1 MNKEKLK
8 YYQKLDK
15 INKECGKTMIKLTF
29 DTAFKSFFSR
39 NPDFLKDFLIEEL
52 SLDMDKDETKI
63 TVSNVE
69 LPKDIQKEYQKK
81 VDIIIYLDESI
92 IVNVEANTNKFKNI
106 KRRNFIYMAKLYGLT
121 LKKGEKI
128 KKLEEADLYQLNI
141 NASKDDKNIG
151 ENIYELRSRFTGE
164 TLIDNFTLHLKNIE
178 YYRNLYYNKGE
189 KLSRADMWLVVLSSE
204 NYEELYRTVSQILD
218 EKNTDIFMDEV
229 IRMNLEEPI
238 LTEWEAKMLDE
249 IEKYDTIKNSKE
261 EGFVDGFEEGET
273 SGIQKT
279 KIETAR
285 KMLEDNLDINTISKY
300 TGLSID
306 EINLLGKK

>member
-8 YYQKLDK
+8 YYQRLDK
-15 INKECGKTMIKLTF
+15 INEENDKKMIKLTF

-52 SLDMDKDETKI
+52 TLDMDKDETKI

-81 VDIIIYLDESI
+81 VDIIIYLDDTT

-121 LKKGEKI
+121 LKKGEDV

-141 NASKDDKNIG
+141 NANKDDKDFG
-151 ENIYELRSRFTGE
+151 ENIYELKSRFTGE
-164 TLIDNFTLHLKNIE
+164 VLIDNFTLHLKNIA
-178 YYRNLYYNKGE
+178 YYRDLYYTKGE
-189 KLSRADMWLVVLSSE
+189 KLNRADMWLVVLSSE
-204 NYEELYRTVSQILD
+204 NYEELYKTVSQILD
-218 EKNTDIFMDEV
+218 EKDTDIFMDEV
-229 IRMNLEEPI
+229 VRMNLEEPI

-261 EGFVDGFEEGET
+261 EGFEEGKS
-273 SGIQKT
+273 SGMQKT

-285 KMLEDNLDINTISKY
+285 KMLEKNMKLEDIVDI
-300 TGLSID
+300 TGLSKE
-306 EINLLGKK
+306 EIKKL

>member
-15 INKECGKTMIKLTF
+15 INEECNKEMIRLTF

-39 NPDFLKDFLIEEL
+39 NPDYLKDFLIEEL

-63 TVSNVE
+63 TVSNAC

-81 VDIIIYLDESI
+81 VDIIIYLDESV
-92 IVNVEANTNKFKNI
+92 IVNVEANTNRFKNI

-121 LKKGEKI
+121 LKKGEDI

-151 ENIYELRSRFTGE
+151 ENIYELRSRITGDK
-164 TLIDNFTLHLKNIE
+164 LIDNFTLHLKNIA
-178 YYRNLYYNKGE
+178 YYRDLYYTKGE
-189 KLSRADMWLVVLSSE
+189 KLNRADMWLVVLSSE

-218 EKNTDIFMDEV
+218 QKDTNIFMDEV
-229 IRMNLEEPI
+229 VRMNLEEPI

-261 EGFVDGFEEGET
+261 EGFENGFEEGKS
-273 SGIQKT
+273 SGKKENQV
-279 KIETAR
+279 ETAR
-285 KMLEDNLDINTISKY
+285 KMLEEKLDINLISKI
-300 TGLSID
+300 TGMSKD
-306 EINLLGKK
+306 EIEKLT

>member
-1 MNKEKLK
+1 MNKEKLQ
-8 YYQKLDK
+8 YYQKLDT

-52 SLDMDKDETKI
+52 SLDMDKGETKI

-121 LKKGEKI
+121 LKKGEDV

-218 EKNTDIFMDEV
+218 EKDTDIFMDEV

-261 EGFVDGFEEGET
+261 EGFVDGFEEGEN
-273 SGIQKT
+273 SGIQKN

-285 KMLEDNLDINTISKY
+285 KMLDEKLDINLISKI
-300 TGLSID
+300 TGMSKE
-306 EINLLGKK
+306 EIEKLT

>member
-1 MNKEKLK
+1 MKEEKLK
-8 YYQKLDK
+8 YYQKLDS
-15 INKECGKTMIKLTF
+15 INKECNKQMIRLTF

-52 SLDMDKDETKI
+52 NLDMNKDETKI

-69 LPKDIQKEYQKK
+69 LPKDIGKEYQKK

-92 IVNVEANTNKFKNI
+92 IVNVEANTSKFKNI
-106 KRRNFIYMAKLYGLT
+106 KKRNFIYMAKLYSLT
-121 LKKGEKI
+121 LNKGEDI

-141 NASKDDKNIG
+141 NASKEDKNIG
-151 ENIYELRSRFTGE
+151 ENVYELRSRFTGE
-164 TLIDNFTLHLKNIE
+164 VLIDNFTLHLKNIE

-189 KLSRADMWLVVLSSE
+189 KLNKAGMWLVVLSSE

-218 EKNTDIFMDEV
+218 KKDTDIFMDEV
-229 IRMNLEEPI
+229 VRMNLEEPI

-261 EGFVDGFEEGET
+261 EGFEEGEN
-273 SGIQKT
+273 SGIQKN

-285 KMLEDNLDINTISKY
+285 KMLEDNLDINVISKY
-300 TGLSID
+300 TGLSIE
-306 EINLLGKK
+306 EIKKM

>member
-15 INKECGKTMIKLTF
+15 NNEENDKKMIKLTF
-29 DTAFKSFFSR
+29 DAAFKSFFSR
-39 NPDFLKDFLIEEL
+39 NPDYLKDFLIEEL
-52 SLDMDKDETKI
+52 SLDMDKDKTKI

-81 VDIIIYLDESI
+81 VDIIIYLDDTT

-121 LKKGEKI
+121 LKKGEDV

-151 ENIYELRSRFTGE
+151 ENIYELRSRITGDV
-164 TLIDNFTLHLKNIE
+164 LIENFTLHLKNIA
-178 YYRNLYYNKGE
+178 YFRDLYYTKGE
-189 KLSRADMWLVVLSSE
+189 KLNRAGMWLVVLSSE
-204 NYEELYRTVSQILD
+204 NYEELYKTVSQILD
-218 EKNTDIFMDEV
+218 EKNTNIFMDEV
-229 IRMNLEEPI
+229 VKMNFEEPI

-261 EGFVDGFEEGET
+261 EGFEDGFEEGKN
-273 SGIQKT
+273 SGKKENQ
-279 KIETAR
+279 IETAK
-285 KMLEDNLDINTISKY
+285 KMLEKNIKLEDIIDI
-300 TGLSID
+300 TGLSEE
-306 EINLLGKK
+306 EIKKL

>member
-15 INKECGKTMIKLTF
+15 INEENNKKMIKLTF
-29 DTAFKSFFSR
+29 DAAFKSFFSR

-52 SLDMDKDETKI
+52 TLDMDKDKTKI

-81 VDIIIYLDESI
+81 VDIIIYLDDTT

-121 LKKGEKI
+121 LKKGEDV

-151 ENIYELRSRFTGE
+151 ENIYELRSRITGDV
-164 TLIDNFTLHLKNIE
+164 LIENFTLHLKNIA
-178 YYRNLYYNKGE
+178 YFRDLYYTKGE
-189 KLSRADMWLVVLSSE
+189 KLNRAGMWLVILSSE
-204 NYEELYRTVSQILD
+204 NYTELYKTVSQILD
-218 EKNTDIFMDEV
+218 EKNTNIFMDEV
-229 IRMNLEEPI
+229 VKMNFEEPI
-238 LTEWEAKMLDE
+238 LTEWEAKMLD
-249 IEKYDTIKNSKE
+249 
-261 EGFVDGFEEGET
+261 
-273 SGIQKT
+273 
-279 KIETAR
+279 
-285 KMLEDNLDINTISKY
+285 
-300 TGLSID
+300 
-306 EINLLGKK
+306 

>member
-1 MNKEKLK
+1 MNEEKLK
-8 YYQKLDK
+8 YYQRLDK

-52 SLDMDKDETKI
+52 SLDMDKNETKI

-121 LKKGEKI
+121 LKKGEDV

-178 YYRNLYYNKGE
+178 YYHNLYYNKGE

-218 EKNTDIFMDEV
+218 EKDTDIFMDEV

-261 EGFVDGFEEGET
+261 EGFEEGET
-273 SGIQKT
+273 KKQ
-279 KIETAR
+279 IEIAK
-285 KMLEDNLDINTISKY
+285 KMLEDNLDVNTISKY

-306 EINLLGKK
+306 EIEKM

>member
-8 YYQKLDK
+8 YYQRLDK
-15 INKECGKTMIKLTF
+15 INKECDKTMIKLTF
-29 DTAFKSFFSR
+29 DAAFKSFFSR

-52 SLDMDKDETKI
+52 NLDMDKDETKI

-81 VDIIIYLDESI
+81 VDIIIYLDDTI
-92 IVNVEANTNKFKNI
+92 IVNVEANTNSFKNI

-141 NASKDDKNIG
+141 NASSLDKNIG

-164 TLIDNFTLHLKNIE
+164 VLIDNFTLHLKNIA
-178 YYRNLYYNKGE
+178 YYRDLYYTKGE
-189 KLSRADMWLVVLSSE
+189 KLNRADMWLIVLSSE
-204 NYEELYRTVSQILD
+204 NYEELYKTVSQILD
-218 EKNTDIFMDEV
+218 EKDTDIFMDEV

-261 EGFVDGFEEGET
+261 EGFEEGE
-273 SGIQKT
+273 SKKQ
-279 KIETAR
+279 IEIAKNLL
-285 KMLEDNLDINTISKY
+285 KMKMDVNDISKA
-300 TGLSID
+300 TGLAID
-306 EINLLGKK
+306 EINLLIKK

>member
-15 INKECGKTMIKLTF
+15 INEECGRKMIKLTF

-52 SLDMDKDETKI
+52 TLDMDKDETKI

-81 VDIIIYLDESI
+81 VDIIIYLDDTT

-121 LKKGEKI
+121 LKKGEDV

-141 NASKDDKNIG
+141 NASKDDKDIG
-151 ENIYELRSRFTGE
+151 ENIYELKSRFTGE
-164 TLIDNFTLHLKNIE
+164 VLIDNFTLHLKNIA
-178 YYRNLYYNKGE
+178 YYRDLYYTKGE
-189 KLSRADMWLVVLSSE
+189 KLNRADMWLVVLSSE
-204 NYEELYRTVSQILD
+204 NYEELYKTVSQILD
-218 EKNTDIFMDEV
+218 EKDTDIFMDEV
-229 IRMNLEEPI
+229 VKMNLEEPI

-261 EGFVDGFEEGET
+261 EGFEDGFEEGKN

-279 KIETAR
+279 KVETAR
-285 KMLEDNLDINTISKY
+285 KMLEDKLDINLISKY

-306 EINLLGKK
+306 EIKKM

>member
-1 MNKEKLK
+1 MNNEKLQ
-8 YYQKLDK
+8 YYQKLDT

-52 SLDMDKDETKI
+52 SLDMDKGETKI

-121 LKKGEKI
+121 LKKGEDV

-218 EKNTDIFMDEV
+218 EKDTDIFMDEV

-261 EGFVDGFEEGET
+261 EGFVDGFEEGEN
-273 SGIQKT
+273 SGIQKN

-285 KMLEDNLDINTISKY
+285 KMLDEKLDINLISKI
-300 TGLSID
+300 TGMSKE
-306 EINLLGKK
+306 EIEKLT

>member
-1 MNKEKLK
+1 MKEEKLK
-8 YYQKLDK
+8 YYQKLDS
-15 INKECGKTMIKLTF
+15 INKECNKQMIRLTF

-52 SLDMDKDETKI
+52 NLDMNKDETKI

-69 LPKDIQKEYQKK
+69 LPKDIGKEYQKK

-92 IVNVEANTNKFKNI
+92 IVNVEANTSKFKNI
-106 KRRNFIYMAKLYGLT
+106 KRRNFIYMAKLYSLT
-121 LKKGEKI
+121 LKKGEDV

-141 NASKDDKNIG
+141 NASKEDKNIG
-151 ENIYELRSRFTGE
+151 ENVYELRSRFTGE
-164 TLIDNFTLHLKNIE
+164 VLIDNFTLHLKNIE
-178 YYRNLYYNKGE
+178 YYRNLYYTKGE
-189 KLSRADMWLVVLSSE
+189 KLNRAGMWLVVLSSE

-218 EKNTDIFMDEV
+218 EKDTDIFMDEV
-229 IRMNLEEPI
+229 VRMNLEEPI

-261 EGFVDGFEEGET
+261 EGFEDGFKKGAT
-273 SGIQKT
+273 SGIQKN

-285 KMLEDNLDINTISKY
+285 KMLEDNLDINVISKY
-300 TGLSID
+300 TGLSIE
-306 EINLLGKK
+306 EIKKM

>member
-15 INKECGKTMIKLTF
+15 INEENNKKMIKLTF
-29 DTAFKSFFSR
+29 DAAFKSFFSR
-39 NPDFLKDFLIEEL
+39 NPDYLKDFLIEEL
-52 SLDMDKDETKI
+52 TLDMDKDKTKI

-81 VDIIIYLDESI
+81 VDIIIYLDDTT
-92 IVNVEANTNKFKNI
+92 IVNVEAKTNKFKNV

-121 LKKGEKI
+121 LKKGEDV

-151 ENIYELRSRFTGE
+151 ENIYELRSRITGDV
-164 TLIDNFTLHLKNIE
+164 LIENFTLHLKNIA
-178 YYRNLYYNKGE
+178 YFRDLYYTKGE
-189 KLSRADMWLVVLSSE
+189 KLNRAGMWLVVLSSE
-204 NYEELYRTVSQILD
+204 NYEELYKTVSQILD
-218 EKNTDIFMDEV
+218 KKNTNIFMDEV
-229 IRMNLEEPI
+229 VKMNFEEPI

-261 EGFVDGFEEGET
+261 EGFEDGFEEGKN
-273 SGIQKT
+273 SGKKENQ
-279 KIETAR
+279 IETAK
-285 KMLEDNLDINTISKY
+285 KMLEKNIKLEDIIDI
-300 TGLSID
+300 TGLSEE
-306 EINLLGKK
+306 EIKKL

>member
-15 INKECGKTMIKLTF
+15 INEECGRKMIKLTF

-52 SLDMDKDETKI
+52 TLDMNKDETKI

-81 VDIIIYLDESI
+81 VDIIIYLDDTT

-121 LKKGEKI
+121 LKKGEDV

-141 NASKDDKNIG
+141 NASKDDKEIG
-151 ENIYELRSRFTGE
+151 ENIYELKSRFTGE
-164 TLIDNFTLHLKNIE
+164 VLIDNFTLHLKNIA
-178 YYRNLYYNKGE
+178 YYRDLYYTKGE
-189 KLSRADMWLVVLSSE
+189 KLNRADIWLVVLSSE
-204 NYEELYRTVSQILD
+204 NYEELYKTVSQILD
-218 EKNTDIFMDEV
+218 EKDTDIFMDEV
-229 IRMNLEEPI
+229 VKMNLEEPI

-261 EGFVDGFEEGET
+261 EGFEEGES

-279 KIETAR
+279 KVETAR
-285 KMLEDNLDINTISKY
+285 KMLEKNMKLEDIVDI
-300 TGLSID
+300 TGLSKE
-306 EINLLGKK
+306 EIKKL

>member
-1 MNKEKLK
+1 MNKDKLG

-15 INKECGKTMIKLTF
+15 INKECNKAMIKLTF

-39 NPDFLKDFLIEEL
+39 IPDFLKDFLIEEL
-52 SLDMDKDETKI
+52 NLDMDKNETKI

-81 VDIIIYLDESI
+81 VDIIIYLDENV

-128 KKLEEADLYQLNI
+128 KKLEETDLYQLNI

-151 ENIYELRSRFTGE
+151 GNIYELRSRFTGE
-164 TLIDNFTLHLKNIE
+164 VLIDNFTLHLRNIA
-178 YYRNLYYNKGE
+178 YYRDLYYTKDE
-189 KLSRADMWLVVLSSE
+189 KLSRTDMWLVVLSSE
-204 NYEELYRTVSQILD
+204 NYEELYKTVSQILD

-229 IRMNLEEPI
+229 VRMNLEEPI

-261 EGFVDGFEEGET
+261 EGFEEGET
-273 SGIQKT
+273 SGIQKN
-279 KIETAR
+279 KIETAK
-285 KMLEDNLDINTISKY
+285 KMLQKNMIIQDIIDI
-300 TGLSID
+300 TGLSKE
-306 EINLLGKK
+306 EIQKIEEK